1 MPLTAAELRKR
12 ENEAPERYRE
22 ALERALPE
30 VRTQVSYSD
39 DRRAVQVICTGARRR
54 RLTWQFD
61 AAELARARNPESYF
75 ASTVRICWE
84 S

>member
-39 DRRAVQVICTGARRR
+39 DRRAVQVICTGAGRR